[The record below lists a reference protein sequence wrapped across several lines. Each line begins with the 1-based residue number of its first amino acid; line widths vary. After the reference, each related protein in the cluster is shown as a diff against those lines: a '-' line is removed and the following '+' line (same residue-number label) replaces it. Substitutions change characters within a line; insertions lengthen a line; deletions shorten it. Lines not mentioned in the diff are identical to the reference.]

1 MDADTSKS
9 LPAIGFLTVL
19 ESADHGVF
27 GGYLVLSP
35 HGRPLEFRCSTPVAA
50 SRAQQILYGASLR
63 PYLLAEV
70 IGQTLLAGAELPV
83 RLVLTDQRDML
94 PLAGLR
100 SEPLVLI
107 EQPASTDAENFDA
120 SLDFAGC
127 LLTASPGVA
136 ITGFAAILQTFSAHI
151 DLCEPFERIRAALV
165 EAQLAPYDGGEA
177 RDERVRAA

>member
-1 MDADTSKS
+1 MEADTSKS

-19 ESADHGVF
+19 ESPDHGIF

-35 HGRPLEFRCSTPVAA
+35 LGRPLEFRCSTPVIA

-70 IGQTLLAGAELPV
+70 IGQALLAGAELPV

-94 PLAGLR
+94 PLADLR
-100 SEPLVLI
+100 TEPLRLV
-107 EQPASTDAENFDA
+107 ERRTSTDAESCDA
-120 SLDFAGC
+120 SFDFAGC
-127 LLTASPGVA
+127 QLTSRDGTATSD
-136 ITGFAAILQTFSAHI
+136 FAAFLQPFSAHI

-165 EAQLAPYDGGEA
+165 EAQLAPYDGREA
-177 RDERVRAA
+177 RDEHNRAA